1 MDWYERA
8 MKQIE
13 KDFEDGGLS
22 KEEYR
27 EAMADIDAELQQEA
41 EDAAISAYNNVAGG
55 W

>member
-13 KDFEDGGLS
+13 KELDDGMISED
-22 KEEYR
+22 EFR
-27 EAMADIDAELQQEA
+27 EQMADLDAELQQEA
-41 EDAAISAYNNVAGG
+41 EDAAISAYNDVAGG